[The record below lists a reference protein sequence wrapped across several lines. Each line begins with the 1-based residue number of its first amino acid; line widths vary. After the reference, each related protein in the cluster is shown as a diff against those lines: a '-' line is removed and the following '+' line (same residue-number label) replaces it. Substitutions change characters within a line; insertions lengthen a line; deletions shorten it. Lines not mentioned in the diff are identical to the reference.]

1 MRLREGSNST
11 RMKNLPLPRPWQ
23 GQIDA
28 IRSPY
33 RAFPL
38 CVHPVYH
45 TFASNR
51 RTGPTMKAAVRPGR
65 SPNGPVVR
73 YLSRILSCCLV
84 ASSLKHLSLSLILSL
99 CRLFHRLANSTTCT
113 HAALR
118 FPICDHLDARR
129 SFPLSTWAMHYPQI
143 ERSETVLTQ
152 TQDADFRRDVLQRV
166 RYLVRRIWRTRCSTS
181 LQPRALL
188 PQDVGNA

>member
-1 MRLREGSNST
+1 MPSVVELSQVVAAG
-11 RMKNLPLPRPWQ
+11 WQ
-23 GQIDA
+23 GCCNVTSRSRRPISPPIRGQGQVAA
-28 IRSPY
+28 IRLLSHVC
-33 RAFPL
+33 PL
-38 CVHPVYH
+38 CVHLVHH
-45 TFASNR
+45 TFTPNQPIRS
-51 RTGPTMKAAVRPGR
+51 TMKAAVRPGR
-65 SPNGPVVR
+65 PPNQSLVR
-73 YLSRILSCCLV
+73 YLSRYLSCCLV

-166 RYLVRRIWRTRCSTS
+166 RQILLTR
-181 LQPRALL
+181 
-188 PQDVGNA
+188 